1 MPYCTKTKR
10 IHRRKRKGMRNMRS
24 FNDGKEEALREAMR
38 MVQKGIDLQEISLIL
53 RKEIIN
59 DFVNISEENKDKEF
73 KKGKLRTKKEIYS
86 IVEKFIK
93 NKDSIEEFKDFL
105 ESWIIEEVEGL
116 GTSKC

>member
-1 MPYCTKTKR
+1 MKT
-10 IHRRKRKGMRNMRS
+10 
-24 FNDGKEEALREAMR
+24 FQDGKEAALRDTMK

-59 DFVNISEENKDKEF
+59 DFVSISEKDNEREF

-105 ESWIIEEVEGL
+105 ESWIIKEVEGL
-116 GTSKC
+116 GM

>member
-1 MPYCTKTKR
+1 MKT
-10 IHRRKRKGMRNMRS
+10 
-24 FNDGKEEALREAMR
+24 FQDGKEAALRDVMK

-59 DFVNISEENKDKEF
+59 DFVSISEKDNEREF

-116 GTSKC
+116 GM

>member
-1 MPYCTKTKR
+1 
-10 IHRRKRKGMRNMRS
+10 MRS
-24 FNDGKEEALREAMR
+24 FNDGKEAVLRDTMK

-59 DFVNISEENKDKEF
+59 DFVSISEKDNEREF

-105 ESWIIEEVEGL
+105 ESWIIKEVEGL
-116 GTSKC
+116 EVSKC